1 MRLARNK
8 RRTKKHVT
16 RTPKNVISGLTLVL
30 SLFYDPRHAQQKP
43 LVFKF
48 QSQICIGM
56 NNLRTLLNSDHIE

>member
-16 RTPKNVISGLTLVL
+16 RTPNNATSVLTSVL
-30 SLFYDPRHAQQKP
+30 SLSYDARHAQQQP

-48 QSQICIGM
+48 QSQICTGM
-56 NNLRTLLNSDHIE
+56 NNLRTILKNDHIE